1 MMLNWKNEIFNDS
14 PEENLLWLLNT
25 SAATKSTGRA
35 TQSRLRLIAP
45 KEKLI
50 SSIQAFSGKSEY

>member
-14 PEENLLWLLNT
+14 PEENLLWLLSA
-25 SAATKSTGRA
+25 SAATKSTGGA
-35 TQSRLRLIAP
+35 IQSRWRLIAP